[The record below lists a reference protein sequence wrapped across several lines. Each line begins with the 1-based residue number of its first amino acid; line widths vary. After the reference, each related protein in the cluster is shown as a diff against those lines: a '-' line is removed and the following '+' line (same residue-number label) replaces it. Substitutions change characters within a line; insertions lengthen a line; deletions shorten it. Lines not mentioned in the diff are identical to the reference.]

1 MLMGEVLSRSEG
13 FTYFSSQFWGY
24 LIFHTVAMGLGLL
37 FFDFAVKGKREAQS
51 SKK

>member
-1 MLMGEVLSRSEG
+1 MGKVLSQSQG
-13 FTYFSSQFWGY
+13 FTYFSAQCWGF

-51 SKK
+51 SKQ